1 MGHIKWGDA
10 PGGFS
15 GSDFSAHL
23 ETFTFGEV
31 CANYNKLTY
40 ITVSPGEECQQ
51 PLLTRNIFFVYV
63 CVCVCVCVHA
73 ATSCSLSV
81 ALMFVCIV
89 NAET

>member
-63 CVCVCVCVHA
+63 CVCVCVCVCAH
-73 ATSCSLSV
+73 SNKLQPLCC
-81 ALMFVCIV
+81 FNVCV
-89 NAET
+89 YC